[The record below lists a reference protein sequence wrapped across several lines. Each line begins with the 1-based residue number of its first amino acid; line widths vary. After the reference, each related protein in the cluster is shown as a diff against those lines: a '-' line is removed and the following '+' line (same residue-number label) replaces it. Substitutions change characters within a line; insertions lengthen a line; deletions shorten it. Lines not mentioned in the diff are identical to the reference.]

1 MTLVKVFNIFKKQQ
15 EGFFLKD
22 VSFSI
27 EQFQKIAV
35 AGETGSGKS
44 TLFKIIAGLIQ
55 PNSGE
60 VYFEN
65 ERVLGPEEKL
75 LPGHGAIAYLSQ
87 HFELRNNYRVEEILE
102 MANKIPL
109 EEAEVIYQI
118 CRINHLLKRRT
129 DQLSGGEKQR
139 IALAQLLISSPRL
152 LILDEPYSNLD
163 LIHKSILKY
172 VVDDIADKLKTTV
185 VLISHDPADT
195 LSWADEIFV
204 MKGGQIIQKG
214 IPQNVYFKPLEEY
227 TAALFGRY
235 NLVSAELSHLIVP
248 LKDLDFS
255 GKQLFVRPENFKIV
269 NQHEDA
275 IKGTVQSVIFL
286 GGSYELEVLLPTDV
300 ITLRTVEGNYRRG
313 QTVYLTLSSNSY
325 WYL

>member
-1 MTLVKVFNIFKKQQ
+1 V
-15 EGFFLKD
+15 
-22 VSFSI
+22 
-27 EQFQKIAV
+27 
-35 AGETGSGKS
+35 
-44 TLFKIIAGLIQ
+44 
-55 PNSGE
+55 P
-60 VYFEN
+60 
-65 ERVLGPEEKL
+65 
-75 LPGHGAIAYLSQ
+75 IAYLSQ
-87 HFELRNNYRVEEILE
+87 QFELRNNYRVEEILE

-214 IPQNVYFKPLEEY
+214 TPQNVYFKPLEEY
-227 TAALFGRY
+227 TAAL
-235 NLVSAELSHLIVP
+235 
-248 LKDLDFS
+248 S
-255 GKQLFVRPENFKIV
+255 GDI
-269 NQHEDA
+269 
-275 IKGTVQSVIFL
+275 I
-286 GGSYELEVLLPTDV
+286 
-300 ITLRTVEGNYRRG
+300 
-313 QTVYLTLSSNSY
+313 
-325 WYL
+325 